1 MTERMDDTKLIQKVE
16 LDRRQLVREVLEQVC
31 VALREKGYNPSFHI
45 AGYLLSGDPA
55 YITYHK
61 QARNTIRRVE
71 RDEILEELLDSYLN
85 RG

>member
-1 MTERMDDTKLIQKVE
+1 MNERMDDTKLIQKVE
-16 LDRRQLVREVLEQVC
+16 LDRRQLVRDVLEQVC
-31 VALREKGYNPSFHI
+31 EALREKGYNPSFHI

-71 RDEILEELLDSYLN
+71 RDEILEELIDSYLN

>member
-1 MTERMDDTKLIQKVE
+1 MNERMDDTKLIQKVE
-16 LDRRQLVREVLEQVC
+16 LDRRQLVRDVLEQVC
-31 VALREKGYNPSFHI
+31 EALREKGYNPSFHI

>member
-1 MTERMDDTKLIQKVE
+1 MNERMDDGKLIQKVE
-16 LDRRQLVREVLEQVC
+16 LDRRQLVRDVLEQVC
-31 VALREKGYNPSFHI
+31 EALREKGYNPSFHI

-71 RDEILEELLDSYLN
+71 RDEILEELIDSYLN